1 LDLIKPNLAVALGA
15 TAAQALLGKVVP
27 IMKIRGTIVD
37 RDDGLPVFVT
47 IHPSFILRIREPADK
62 QAERERFLQDMKAVK
77 KLMAA

>member
-1 LDLIKPNLAVALGA
+1 V
-15 TAAQALLGKVVP
+15 
-27 IMKIRGTIVD
+27 VD

>member
-1 LDLIKPNLAVALGA
+1 
-15 TAAQALLGKVVP
+15 VVP
-27 IMKIRGTIVD
+27 IMKMRGEVVE
-37 RDDGLPVFVT
+37 RDDGLRVFVT